1 MSVAHDPWSTEA
13 DWTAEWRS
21 VPQNIRPSNLLL
33 PSARF
38 TMFAVTAILAGAVL
52 ALVT

>member
-1 MSVAHDPWSTEA
+1 MSIAHDPWSTAA

-21 VPQNIRPSNLLL
+21 MPKNIRPSNLLL

-38 TMFAVTAILAGAVL
+38 TMFAMTAIFAGAVL
-52 ALVT
+52 AFIT